1 MALESD
7 GRLLYPF
14 VVLGGGRQGDLQKAL
29 KTTVSKQSLLVADVD
44 ASGNIAHRVNIWAK
58 FKPFI
63 NAQKVFPFDKTQS
76 TPQLRS
82 PERWAAARTANYG
95 LSTNYPASRNI
106 QTIFGHV
113 WTYNRPVIG
122 RNPLRVLDFDGY
134 YGDAEP
140 PVIPVGD
147 IEINR
152 SIHSHYDFSTRISV
166 QRNVDSIGWDDISD
180 LDNYYFCVVFA
191 KQADFSTANVFMY
204 KTSAQTFSQSNPPA
218 LVLSGTDLDNIKNNG
233 FTHYFL
239 CAAQVSYTD
248 MRQDTPVSDFLPLP
262 CEYPTD
268 LTGKFTIIAG
278 GLGGNI
284 SLKWACFTGNI
295 TGTNSFIDVSNA
307 WSSRIGEYLPI
318 GERYN
323 LSLGIL
329 VTTGDTSVTIS
340 KSLKINVYDNFADG
354 DVENIEIADIR
365 DENWNSY
372 DSISVSPNTNEKTI
386 YLITTGNILNLD
398 SSGTVI
404 NVQSGLERDV
414 IVRLTQNNTSVAS
427 FMLAIKNS
435 NS

>member
-29 KTTVSKQSLLVADVD
+29 KTTVSKESLLVADVD
-44 ASGNIAHRVNIWAK
+44 ASGNIAHRTNIWSK
-58 FKPFI
+58 IKPFI

-82 PERWAAARTANYG
+82 PERWAAARAANYG

-122 RNPLRVLDFDGY
+122 RDPLRVLDFDGY
-134 YGDAEP
+134 YADALP

-147 IEINR
+147 LEINR
-152 SIHSHYDFSTRISV
+152 SLYSQYDFSTRINI
-166 QRNVDSIGWDDISD
+166 QRNVDSIGWDDIAD
-180 LDNYYFCVVFA
+180 LDNFYFCVAFA
-191 KQADFSTANVFMY
+191 KQADFSTANIFMY
-204 KTSAQTFSQSNPPA
+204 KTSSETFSQGNPPR
-218 LVLSGTDLDNIKNNG
+218 LVLSGNDLDNIKNNG

-239 CAAQVSYTD
+239 CAASVSYTD
-248 MRQDTPVSDFLPLP
+248 MSQPTPVSDFLPLP

-268 LTGKFTIIAG
+268 LTGKFTVVAG
-278 GLGGNI
+278 GLGGDIN
-284 SLKWACFTGNI
+284 LKWACFTANPS
-295 TGTNSFIDVSNA
+295 GTSSFVDVSTVL
-307 WSSRIGEYLPI
+307 IGSYLPI
-318 GERYN
+318 GENYC
-323 LSLGIL
+323 LSLGIE
-329 VTTGDTSVTIS
+329 VTAGSTSVTIS
-340 KSLKINVYDNFADG
+340 KSLRMNVYDNFADG
-354 DVENIEIADIR
+354 NVEGILITDIR
-365 DENWNSY
+365 DDAWNSY
-372 DSISVSPNTNEKTI
+372 DSISVSANTTKTI
-386 YLITTGNILNLD
+386 YLITTGNILNMD
-398 SSGTVI
+398 STGSVVS
-404 NVQSGLERDV
+404 VQSGLERDV